1 MSEDI
6 QENLS
11 EDTTKI
17 GSPFQNFQSLAF
29 RFDKSAE
36 RQNEREKAK

>member
-1 MSEDI
+1 MLEDI

-17 GSPFQNFQSLAF
+17 ENFFQNFQSLAF

-36 RQNEREKAK
+36 VSK